1 MLIINLAI
9 SQQLFTFSYLSH
21 LTVHQAVLG
30 RCRPFKLALL
40 PGPVPL
46 RQELKADGLGFEPR
60 VPSRVQQFS
69 RLPPS
74 TTRPPIQIMFY
85 RPHQGFL
92 HYGTENLPLLAQ

>member
-21 LTVHQAVLG
+21 LTVRQAVLG
-30 RCRPFKLALL
+30 RCRPLRLALL
-40 PGPVPL
+40 TGPVPL

-60 VPSRVQQFS
+60 VPLRVQQFS

-74 TTRPPIQIMFY
+74 TTRPPIQLCSIARTRAYYIMALKIY
-85 RPHQGFL
+85 RC
-92 HYGTENLPLLAQ
+92 